1 MKKGYRI
8 RLLPTKEQEELM
20 LKSIGCSRFAYNW
33 GINKA
38 EEYYKQDKKYSM
50 GEIRKEFTQLKKHE
64 EFKWLNEVS
73 SKVTQESLRK
83 LDESFKNYFDK
94 CKKIPYEKRVFMKN
108 GKLIKKYYPKF
119 KTKKKSK
126 QSFYV
131 RCDNLYFL
139 ENGTC
144 NIEKIGKV
152 KFTTNYKLP
161 IGKGTCKF
169 SNPYCT
175 FNGRCW
181 VLSFTMEIDENQ
193 VNFEKNENLKIGIDL
208 GIKDLAIC
216 SNGMIFKNINK
227 TKKVKMLESKLKHL
241 QRSVS
246 RKYEMNKQGDK
257 YIKTNNIIK
266 LEKQIALIYRKL
278 TNIRDNYIYQSI
290 NTILKER
297 PYRIVMEDLNVA
309 GMMKN
314 KHLSKAI
321 SDQKFAEFIRIMKYK
336 CEWMNIEFVQAD
348 RFYPS
353 SKTCSCC
360 GHIKKDLK
368 LKDRIYRCSECG
380 LEIDRDLN
388 ASINLMNYSK
398 V

>member
-1 MKKGYRI
+1 MIKGYKI

-38 EEYYKQDKKYSM
+38 QEYRTNNKKYSM
-50 GEIRKEFTQLKKHE
+50 GDIRKEFTQLKKQE
-64 EFKWLNEVS
+64 EFKWLNEISNATMV
-73 SKVTQESLRK
+73 ESLRN
-83 LDESFKNYFDK
+83 LDKAFKSFFKT
-94 CKKIPYEKRVFMKN
+94 KK
-108 GKLIKKYYPKF
+108 GYPKF
-119 KTKKKSK
+119 KSKKKSK

-131 RCDNLYFL
+131 RVDSLYFK
-139 ENGTC
+139 NGFC
-144 NIEKIGKV
+144 NVEKIGKV
-152 KFTTNYKLP
+152 KYKIKYEIP
-161 IGKGTCKF
+161 KGKY
-169 SNPYCT
+169 SNPYCVY
-175 FNGRCW
+175 NGKKWLICFGIE
-181 VLSFTMEIDENQ
+181 LNENQ
-193 VNFEKNENLKIGIDL
+193 IELNKDLKIGIDL

-216 SNGMIFKNINK
+216 SNGMFFKNINK
-227 TKKVKMLESKLKHL
+227 TKRVKNLQSKLKHL

-246 RKYEMNKQGDK
+246 RKYEENKQENK

-266 LEKQIALIYRKL
+266 LEKQIALIHKKL
-278 TNIRDNYIYQSI
+278 ADIRNNHIYQSI

-297 PYRIVMEDLNVA
+297 PCKIVMEDLNIS
-309 GMMKN
+309 GMIKN

-321 SDQKFAEFIRIMKYK
+321 SEQCFYKFISTMKYK
-336 CEWMNIEFVQAD
+336 CEWLGIEFVQVD

-368 LKDRIYRCSECG
+368 LSDRVYRCDKCG
-380 LEIDRDLN
+380 LIIDRDYN
-388 ASINLMNYSK
+388 ASINLMKYSK

>member
-1 MKKGYRI
+1 MIKGYKV
-8 RLLPTKEQEELM
+8 RLIPTKEQEKLM

-38 EEYYKQDKKYSM
+38 QEYKSNNKKYSM
-50 GEIRKEFTQLKKHE
+50 GDIRKEFTQLKRQE

-73 SKVTQESLRK
+73 NTTMVESLRN
-83 LDESFKNYFDK
+83 LDKAYKNYFNK

-119 KTKKKSK
+119 KSKKKSK

-152 KFTTNYKLP
+152 KFTTNYKLS
-161 IGKGTCKF
+161 IGRNVCKF
-169 SNPYCT
+169 TNSYCSYDGKYWYLG
-175 FNGRCW
+175 FG
-181 VLSFTMEIDENQ
+181 MEIDDNQ
-193 VNFEKNENLKIGIDL
+193 VNLNKDLKIGIDL

-216 SNGMIFKNINK
+216 SNGMVFKNINK
-227 TKKVKMLESKLKHL
+227 SLKVRKLKKKLKRL
-241 QRSVS
+241 QRKVS

-266 LEKQIALIYRKL
+266 LEKHIKLIHRKL
-278 TNIRDNYIYQSI
+278 SNIRDNHMYQSI

-297 PYRIVMEDLNVA
+297 PHRVGMEDLNVE
-309 GMMKN
+309 GMIKN
-314 KHLSKAI
+314 KHMAKSIAEQRFYKFI
-321 SDQKFAEFIRIMKYK
+321 STMKYK
-336 CEWMNIEFVQAD
+336 CEWNGIEFAQAD
-348 RFYPS
+348 RWFPS
-353 SKTCSCC
+353 SKTCSNC

-368 LKDRIYRCSECG
+368 LSVRTYICPNCG
-380 LEIDRDLN
+380 LVIDRDLN
-388 ASINLMNYSK
+388 ASINLMNYEL
-398 V
+398 